1 MTEPSVCPVCKNLY
15 VAMPSQ
21 PSRTR
26 ICSLCGGKIKKR
38 HKYQIGSDGRLQHRD
53 CKNPTGQPEINKPKE
68 MFEE

>member
-26 ICSLCGGKIKKR
+26 ICSLCGGRIKKR
-38 HKYQIGSDGRLQHRD
+38 HRWQIGNTGLLQHKD
-53 CKNPTGQPEINKPKE
+53 CKNPTGQPETNKTKGI
-68 MFEE
+68 FEQ